1 MITSNVLGNTQQY
14 LKENPAIR
22 SRCFTYSFS
31 HRILFY
37 HFFSSSNGQRKIT
50 FMVYMVYL
58 FLSFCY
64 VIHYIRSEICIA
76 GRLLED
82 CFYCCSQ
89 SIISEE
95 SLIPYNR
102 IQCAPETQNL

>member
-37 HFFSSSNGQRKIT
+37 HSFSNSNGQRKKDHVYGLYGISFFEFLLCNSLHKVGNMYCWT
-50 FMVYMVYL
+50 FIRGLLLLL
-58 FLSFCY
+58 FP
-64 VIHYIRSEICIA
+64 INYI
-76 GRLLED
+76 
-82 CFYCCSQ
+82 
-89 SIISEE
+89 
-95 SLIPYNR
+95 
-102 IQCAPETQNL
+102 